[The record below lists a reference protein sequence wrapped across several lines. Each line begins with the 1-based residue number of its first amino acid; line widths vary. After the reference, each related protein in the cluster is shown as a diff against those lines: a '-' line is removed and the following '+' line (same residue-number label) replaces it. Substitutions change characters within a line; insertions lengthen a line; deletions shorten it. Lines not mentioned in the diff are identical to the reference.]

1 MATSASAIFVFLCT
15 LCYGVSLLGNGDY
28 ASVLGAPTVCMVVG
42 TSRALFLL
50 LLCAVT
56 SPSAPPLSFS
66 PHTLFP
72 VLVVLVG
79 NMGLYFFSLLREAP
93 GEGGA
98 VLCGMVS
105 LYACIPVLWGVC
117 LRSEAVRPLKLLGV
131 ALSLSATLLLGLSSG
146 GGLGGGGGGGSA
158 LLVGAGAARRVALFL
173 AAITCWGLCDVGSA
187 RLGRDTPFAHTA
199 LLGAIGQ
206 AVFGCAFALGS
217 AAGGRGAPAGADA
230 AAAPA
235 AAVLWL
241 SLANVAGVVGW
252 LAFILAGRG
261 GEVSALAP
269 LTSLYVFLPV
279 LVSTARGE
287 VLTRGQA
294 AGMGLAAVGAVLV
307 GWGWGAAATAAPPP
321 PPPPP
326 PPSPHHPPLSLRPVV
341 AVPDG
346 EAGRREWEEG
356 RRAPTPRAG
365 GTATPRQRGTAT
377 PLLQPPPCVSG
388 HL

>member
-1 MATSASAIFVFLCT
+1 
-15 LCYGVSLLGNGDY
+15 
-28 ASVLGAPTVCMVVG
+28 
-42 TSRALFLL
+42 
-50 LLCAVT
+50 
-56 SPSAPPLSFS
+56 
-66 PHTLFP
+66 

-321 PPPPP
+321 PAPPPP
-326 PPSPHHPPLSLRPVV
+326 LTPSP
-341 AVPDG
+341 AACA
-346 EAGRREWEEG
+346 EARG
-356 RRAPTPRAG
+356 RRARRGGGPQGVGGGPAG
-365 GTATPRQRGTAT
+365 ADAQGRRDRHAAAAGHRNAPAAAAAVRERPSLIRKVNVPFLRRRTAKYQ
-377 PLLQPPPCVSG
+377 
-388 HL
+388 